1 MIYTWLVKNQTGK
14 TWASQLFTDK
24 MYGLELKTSCVA
36 YGALGIFRVVAA
48 GTVKYHETEFYDIS
62 VWWVYWALKSF
73 LPAEIN
79 VVNINLAEYSLVFQF
94 FNGQLAS

>member
-14 TWASQLFTDK
+14 TWASQLFTGK
-24 MYGLELKTSCVA
+24 IYGLEPKTSRVA

-48 GTVKYHETEFYDIS
+48 GTAKYLETEFYDIS
-62 VWWVYWALKSF
+62 VWWVYWGLKSF
-73 LPAEIN
+73 LPAEVN